1 MVGGKTVLLVS
12 GAHLT
17 GKTTKPGQRQ
27 TGPATRGL
35 TGVPVPAVT
44 PHQPQSRNLG
54 TGEARAARK
63 SKLSDNNEHK
73 LDDKQPPLNPKQ
85 EKRVRR

>member
-1 MVGGKTVLLVS
+1 M
-12 GAHLT
+12 T

-54 TGEARAARK
+54 TGEARTARK